1 MTNCDYIKTQGYSK
15 KKNNNSFNNND
26 VQGLFLLISLISFI
40 AIFIL
45 QIHNKFK
52 NIVHN
57 RILICLFII
66 IFVYIYL
73 RHIRIIYMFSSIIT
87 CFTRT
92 PPFLQKEKY
101 FPNYLLFEQSFP
113 AIKQEVLRLL
123 QKTHGGKDIVF
134 TKDTFDKKENAYI
147 GQDVD
152 EENNR
157 GWRVFHIKL
166 SQHYNKQSNLIFPKL
181 CEVLQKCPE
190 VINCSVSILDEKTYI
205 PIHNGYYKG
214 MLRFM
219 LPIIIPKDVNN
230 VFLCNNYE
238 KYHWREGVGVLWDDT
253 FPHKVFNNTDEIRIV
268 LYMDVIRP
276 MNGILNIMNK
286 SLIHLLSN
294 SSMIKD
300 EIKRTET
307 KLKL

>member
-1 MTNCDYIKTQGYSK
+1 MEDFIYT
-15 KKNNNSFNNND
+15 KKNGDKIYCYGIASECLD
-26 VQGLFLLISLISFI
+26 GTYGLSI
-40 AIFIL
+40 A
-45 QIHNKFK
+45 
-52 NIVHN
+52 
-57 RILICLFII
+57 
-66 IFVYIYL
+66 YDYL
-73 RHIRIIYMFSSIIT
+73 
-87 CFTRT
+87 
-92 PPFLQKEKY
+92 
-101 FPNYLLFEQSFP
+101 
-113 AIKQEVLRLL
+113 
-123 QKTHGGKDIVF
+123 
-134 TKDTFDKKENAYI
+134 DKKDK
-147 GQDVD
+147 Q
-152 EENNR
+152 R
-157 GWRVFHIKL
+157 L
-166 SQHYNKQSNLIFPKL
+166 SEHYNKQSKLLFPSL

-190 VINCSVSILDEKTYI
+190 VINCSISILDEQTYI

-276 MNGILNIMNK
+276 MNGILDIMNK
-286 SLIHLLSN
+286 NLIHLLAN